1 MVKFDE
7 EKYFMAAFSCGH
19 EARVVRKNKSG
30 TAYGAWLSS
39 ERLCPTCYAK
49 EQEETNEQLAI
60 EAKKL
65 AEEWGLPPLIGKRNT
80 RALNKGEHKRAMHMQ
95 EILQIE
101 FKIKQKVEAG
111 EEVPKA
117 DEMLGHINFW
127 KQNRNPFFWLTV
139 PRSKWKTELKLISEG
154 ELRALCG
161 ASYLESTS
169 SSGKTS
175 PAEAEVDSESA
186 TKSPGA
192 QSAET
197 TLSTSES
204 SETRPDRESIRW
216 SPAAMVRRTPRK

>member
-7 EKYFMAAFSCGH
+7 DKYFMATFSCGH
-19 EARVVRKNKSG
+19 EARVVKKNKAG

-65 AEEWGLPPLIGKRNT
+65 ADEWGLPPLIGKRNT
-80 RALNKGEHKRAMHMQ
+80 RALNKGEYKRMLHMQ

-101 FKIKQKVEAG
+101 YKIKQKVSQG
-111 EEVPKA
+111 EEVPRA

-127 KQNRNPFFWLTV
+127 KHNRNPFFWMSA
-139 PRSKWKTELKLISEG
+139 PKSKWKNELRLISEG

-161 ASYLESTS
+161 ASYSGLTS
-169 SSGKTS
+169 SSEKTS
-175 PAEAEVDSESA
+175 PAEAEEDSESV

-197 TLSTSES
+197 TSSTSES
-204 SETRPDRESIRW
+204 SETRPDRESTRW
-216 SPAAMVRRTPRK
+216 LPAAMVRRTPRK